1 MTKPK
6 SILFVCLGNIVRSP
20 LAEHLFRHL
29 ADGSA
34 GLEGI
39 QVGSAGTSSYHIGD
53 APDARM
59 RQTAE
64 LHGLKYTGRAK
75 RVSRKDLE
83 SYDLIIAMDQDNYDV
98 LFAMMNPSQDHN
110 KLHLLRE
117 FDPDGDHNLSVPDP
131 YYGGQEG
138 FETTFQIVKRSTEGL
153 IKAIQDGTL

>member
-29 ADGSA
+29 ADGYA
-34 GLEGI
+34 GLDGI

-59 RQTAE
+59 RRTAE

-75 RVSRKDLE
+75 RVSREDLV

-98 LFAMMNPSQDHN
+98 LFAMMNSPHDLS
-110 KLHLLRE
+110 KLRLLRE
-117 FDPDGDHNLSVPDP
+117 FDTDGDHNLDVPDP

-153 IKAIQDGTL
+153 IKAIQDGAL